1 MRDSYCLSF
10 RNITQACFKKIMLL
24 KFLLGIAAPAASCYK
39 MMKMMLLVL
48 FPKQPERFH
57 NLDGSWSCVVKFPA
71 LCISVR

>member
-1 MRDSYCLSF
+1 
-10 RNITQACFKKIMLL
+10 MLL
-24 KFLLGIAAPAASCYK
+24 KFLLGIAAPAASCHK